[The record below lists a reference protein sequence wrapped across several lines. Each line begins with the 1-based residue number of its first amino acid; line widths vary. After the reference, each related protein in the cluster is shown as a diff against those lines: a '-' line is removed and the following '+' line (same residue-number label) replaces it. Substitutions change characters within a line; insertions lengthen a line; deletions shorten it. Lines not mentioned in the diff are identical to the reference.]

1 MEINKLYLNF
11 LTKNIPDYF
20 LLDEVERIYKE
31 KYKANELD
39 KTNFIDLKKDI
50 YVDYANIVKCY
61 EITDEKVLDDLYCKE
76 EKEKHQHFTKK
87 YASRYPGEDL
97 RLNEGKLIN
106 VILES
111 KDGKRISGYTLQG
124 SCSYISSELVVFI
137 GTEQEEQ
144 NIDNHRFR
152 YYLECLEET
161 GYL

>member
-1 MEINKLYLNF
+1 MEINKLYSKF
-11 LTKNIPDYF
+11 LTKNIPNYF
-20 LLDEVERIYKE
+20 LIDEVDRIYKE

-39 KTNFIDLKKDI
+39 KTNFIDLKKDP
-50 YVDYANIVKCY
+50 YVDYTNIVKCY
-61 EITDEKVLDDLYCKE
+61 EIKDEKILVNLFCKE
-76 EKEKHQHFTKK
+76 EKKQHQHFTKK

-111 KDGKRISGYTLQG
+111 KDGKRICGYTVQG

-137 GTEQEEQ
+137 GSKQEEQ
-144 NIDNHRFR
+144 NLDNRKFR
-152 YYLECLEET
+152 YYLNCLEEI